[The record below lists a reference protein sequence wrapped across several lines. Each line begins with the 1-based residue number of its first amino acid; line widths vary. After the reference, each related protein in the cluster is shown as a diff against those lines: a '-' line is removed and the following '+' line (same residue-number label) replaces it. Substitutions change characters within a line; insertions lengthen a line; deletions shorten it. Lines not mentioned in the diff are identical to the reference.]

1 MSGGSGGLRKQV
13 SKGDNWRYLQI
24 ALTLRVV
31 SGKGFP
37 RKFGFP
43 LLEFGQANHMASYN
57 FRFRFVGKWRM
68 SPHSTTTYI
77 WGFPKMM
84 GTILGFSIIRTR
96 VFWGLYWGPPILGN
110 YHTSSFMIPNKNSD
124 IPFLHSLL
132 TKGKARP
139 RLWKL
144 SLPGK
149 SRKLIQII
157 IQIHIYT
164 CIYMIYI
171 YTSRAPG
178 PNPPKNPRNLNP
190 KLKVLKL
197 NAKTF
202 HP

>member
-77 WGFPKMM
+77 V
-84 GTILGFSIIRTR
+84 L
-96 VFWGLYWGPPILGN
+96 WGLYWGPPILGN
-110 YHTSSFMIPNKNSD
+110 YHTSLFMIANKNSD

-139 RLWKL
+139 RLWKS

-149 SRKLIQII
+149 SRKLIQMI
-157 IQIHIYT
+157 IQIHV
-164 CIYMIYI
+164 YMYIYI
-171 YTSRAPG
+171 YVIYMYIFIPCPRSKSTQKSSK
-178 PNPPKNPRNLNP
+178 PKP
-190 KLKVLKL
+190 KIESTK
-197 NAKTF
+197 A
-202 HP
+202 